1 MSIFKNGE
9 NVLNLENRELRPIFV
24 DYIDYIDNKAKYN
37 CFIFVIYQ
45 FLTCDYPFTAQNSKT
60 CLDKKNIFR

>member
-24 DYIDYIDNKAKYN
+24 DYIDNKAKYN

-60 CLDKKNIFR
+60 CLDKKKYF